1 MKICDKC
8 KKKNCAYRNIAFKN
22 MTIYCNEHCAA
33 KIKAECDTIAT
44 ADFRKVIDALK
55 AGNFQFAGI
64 KGIIKQAECIL
75 NVADNKFEEA

>member
-8 KKKNCAYRNIAFKN
+8 KKKNCTYRNISFKN
-22 MTIYCNEHCAA
+22 MSIYCNEHCAA
-33 KIKAECDTIAT
+33 EIKAECDKIAT

-55 AGNFQFAGI
+55 AGNFQLAGV
-64 KGIIKQAECIL
+64 KGIIIQAECIL

>member
-22 MTIYCNEHCAA
+22 MTIYCNENCAA

-44 ADFRKVIDALK
+44 EDFRKVIQALK
-55 AGNFQFAGI
+55 AGNFQLV
-64 KGIIKQAECIL
+64 KGILTQAECIL